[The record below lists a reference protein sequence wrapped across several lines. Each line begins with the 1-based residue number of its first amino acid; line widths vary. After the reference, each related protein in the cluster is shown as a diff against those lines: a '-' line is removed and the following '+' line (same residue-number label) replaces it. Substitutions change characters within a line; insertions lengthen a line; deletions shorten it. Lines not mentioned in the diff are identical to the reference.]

1 MSWSIHNLTRRE
13 ARTLRR
19 LAQVYLTHL
28 EAKLK
33 TLSIATP
40 PEPGQRERPFVR
52 CLWNIE
58 DMKSAI
64 KKLRRIETT

>member
-1 MSWSIHNLTRRE
+1 MSWENGLTRRQ

-33 TLSIATP
+33 TLSITTP
-40 PEPGQRERPFVR
+40 PKPGQRVRPYVL
-52 CLWNIE
+52 CLWAIE
-58 DMKSAI
+58 DIKVAI
-64 KKLRRIETT
+64 RKLRRIETT